1 VSGSDLFAH
10 VLRAPKYRSWWAYTI
25 QAMFFPL
32 PLSIS
37 TRFIRIQ
44 DCAYIRMDL
53 LSKEIAPLFNI
64 SICGVEI
71 SSYRLRKKMGIDI
84 KVYLSEFLYKL

>member
-1 VSGSDLFAH
+1 
-10 VLRAPKYRSWWAYTI
+10 
-25 QAMFFPL
+25 
-32 PLSIS
+32 
-37 TRFIRIQ
+37 
-44 DCAYIRMDL
+44 MDL

-84 KVYLSEFLYKL
+84 NVTLSEYLHKL